1 MVGYGAADTG
11 ADAVALAVAI
21 ARAQSASLDIVHVR
35 RRSEPF
41 NPSYP
46 EQDPG
51 AERGG
56 RPSPRTLLERARSL
70 VPDDVEAR
78 THTRTASS
86 FAEGLM
92 TVAQQFDAELIIVG
106 AASSGLWSRFS
117 VGTVADHLL
126 HSSPVP
132 VALAPRGYDAPR
144 ITRISAAI
152 GSRPGAQ
159 AVLDTGLAA
168 AARRRVRL
176 RLISLLALGNVKD
189 RPEARRHTQRMLDE
203 AAHTLPAAARVD
215 TAIATGKTIEN
226 AIDRMTWEPGDLVL
240 VGSSRLAHGNRL
252 FMGSTASKMLR
263 TLPVPMIVVPKSAAA
278 LAADAVA
285 DAAADVADAA
295 GADSTGSQRRS

>member
-1 MVGYGAADTG
+1 MRYVVGFGAPDTG
-11 ADAVALAVAI
+11 GDALALAVAI
-21 ARAQSASLDIVHVR
+21 ARAQSATLDIVHVR

-51 AERGG
+51 ADRGG
-56 RPSPRTLLERARSL
+56 RPSPRTLLDRARAL
-70 VPDDVEAR
+70 VPEDVDAH
-78 THTRTASS
+78 THIRAASS

-92 TVAQQFDAELIIVG
+92 AAAQQLNAELIVVG

-117 VGTVADHLL
+117 VGTVANHLL
-126 HSSPVP
+126 HSSAVP

-159 AVLDTGLAA
+159 AVLETGLAA

-203 AAHTLPAAARVD
+203 AARTLPTTARVD

-226 AIDRMTWEPGDLVL
+226 AIDRMTWEPGDIVL

-263 TLPVPMIVVPKSAAA
+263 TLPVPMVVVPKGATAPSMDGGDRDGTGD
-278 LAADAVA
+278 ADEPG
-285 DAAADVADAA
+285 DP
-295 GADSTGSQRRS
+295 GQGRS